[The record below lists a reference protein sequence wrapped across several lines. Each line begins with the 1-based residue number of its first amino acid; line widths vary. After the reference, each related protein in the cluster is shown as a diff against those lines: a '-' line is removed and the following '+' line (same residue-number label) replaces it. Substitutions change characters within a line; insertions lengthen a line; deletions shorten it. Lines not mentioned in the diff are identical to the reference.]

1 MNLLRPNG
9 RALAGALA
17 GGGSAVVAALLA
29 NVAGRETPF
38 TALMVLVVALVGLG
52 LGAAAA
58 VYAYAAAGFGLF
70 ALSAVVYRV
79 PTSTPADVLRYGAFI
94 VGTPFVILLALRAE
108 RERHATLAARDV
120 TEAAIARVEAE
131 RTETDRARRQVDDA
145 LRDAQRER
153 ARLEEVAESIPEPLI
168 VYDAASQG
176 TYGNRAALRLFGR
189 SFFERPLDEW
199 GRAARPRD
207 EAGDPL
213 PPGEWPQVAAQRSPI
228 RRRVIVRLPMSGR
241 DLIVDVEGTPI
252 PGGGCVLL
260 LRDVG
265 KEEDERRRLS
275 QFASFV
281 AHELRN
287 PLAVAKA
294 RAELTL
300 REAGLSDRSR
310 VHTERSLESVDAAIG
325 ILERLEL
332 YSRADAGHIEARL
345 EPFQLGAA
353 VEAALERLR
362 ARGSEREVM
371 VRGPIDT
378 QALGDRHLAE
388 QAITNVLT
396 NADRYS
402 EPNAPIEIEIQGG
415 DPVAVRVS
423 DAGPGISD
431 EVAGRL
437 FRDRVAGGRGLGLGL
452 YLVAATMSAQGGSV
466 QLEQRRPAAIF
477 VLRWRRASISVG
489 VEEPPAVTPR

>member
-9 RALAGALA
+9 RALAGAVA
-17 GGGSAVVAALLA
+17 GGLSAVVAALLA

-38 TALMVLVVALVGLG
+38 TALMVLAVALVGLG
-52 LGAAAA
+52 LGPAAA

-70 ALSAVVYRV
+70 ALSAVMYQV
-79 PTSTPADVLRYGAFI
+79 PTNTLADVLRYGAFI

-120 TEAAIARVEAE
+120 SEAAIARVEAE
-131 RTETDRARRQVDDA
+131 RTERDRARRQVDDA
-145 LRDAQRER
+145 LRDAERER

-168 VYDAASQG
+168 VYDAASRG

-207 EAGDPL
+207 EAGDAL

-241 DLIVDVEGTPI
+241 DLIVDVEGTPT

-300 REAGLSDRSR
+300 READLSDRSR
-310 VHTERSLESVDAAIG
+310 FHTERSLESVDAAIG

-353 VEAALERLR
+353 VEAAIERLR

-378 QALGDRHLAE
+378 LALGDRHLAE

-396 NADRYS
+396 NAERYS
-402 EPNAPIEIEIQGG
+402 EPNAPIAIEIRGG

-477 VLRWRRASISVG
+477 ILRWRRASGSVG
-489 VEEPPAVTPR
+489 VEEPTAVTPR